1 MIGPTKKVTYEICQ
15 YTGDKSWTIRR
26 TVSQD
31 YCHALTKHDAE
42 QLKAMFER
50 DQEDVRP

>member
-1 MIGPTKKVTYEICQ
+1 MSAPNKKVTYEICQ

-31 YCHALTKHDAE
+31 YCQAPSKHEAE
-42 QLKAMFER
+42 QLKARFEG
-50 DQEDVRP
+50 DQEDSRP

>member
-1 MIGPTKKVTYEICQ
+1 MNAPNKTVTYEICQ

-42 QLKAMFER
+42 QLKGRFER
-50 DQEDVRP
+50 DQEDSRK